1 MAKEKSHWG
10 LNPMTTSVQE
20 PTPKMEDQKP
30 SPLPEFEAPLDAGLH
45 FLCQVHDVGLEK
57 IV

>member
-1 MAKEKSHWG
+1 
-10 LNPMTTSVQE
+10 MTTSVQE

-30 SPLPEFEAPLDAGLH
+30 SPLPEYEAPLDAGLH